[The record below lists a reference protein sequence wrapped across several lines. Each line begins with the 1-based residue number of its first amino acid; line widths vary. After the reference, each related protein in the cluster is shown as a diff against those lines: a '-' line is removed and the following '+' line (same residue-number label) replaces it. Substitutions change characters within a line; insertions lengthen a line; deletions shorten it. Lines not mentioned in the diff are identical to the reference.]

1 MMNVE
6 VLSPVSAPWLR
17 KGGPRSMGFDH
28 GLTEHTSRQ
37 PFGSGSGS
45 ATRLVESVSWYQ
57 LAERE
62 VLKSSQSWHDF
73 SSSFSTLSNALKPS
87 SNNMQQQQ
95 QPPVVK
101 NLTIRVDNTSTTT
114 SVAPVEKGLYEV
126 EGIEYYCS
134 NFEDAS
140 LIPGIPDDVTKSCLA
155 LIPREDFP
163 SIRRVSKAWLNH
175 VRSQESYNTRKD
187 AGTLEEWLYMLTI
200 TPDMKNYVWEVL
212 NPKLKEWKPLP
223 CPPEVRDGGKTVV
236 YNEKLMLIGGVSR
249 IEGKVASTDVFIYD
263 PIIDRWIEGASLNE
277 PRYQHACGVV
287 DGKLYV
293 LGGYGPNDKGI
304 SSMEVYDPEK
314 NEWKLSTPLKRPR
327 WGCFAAG
334 VEGKLYVLGGRS
346 SFTPGYYRC
355 IDVFDPATG
364 KWTELK
370 NGCQMVLTHAVIK
383 DKIYCMEW
391 KDERSLKVYNTTD
404 NTWTKIHIPIPCKVR
419 ENFCLGTF
427 RGKLMLFP
435 SSKSIG
441 TLMYNPEAAAGSEWE
456 PTDICGPGPCLGCA
470 ALTA

>member
-6 VLSPVSAPWLR
+6 VLSPVSSAPWLR
-17 KGGPRSMGFDH
+17 KGGPRSMGFD
-28 GLTEHTSRQ
+28 GLIEQHTTSR
-37 PFGSGSGS
+37 PFG
-45 ATRLVESVSWYQ
+45 RLVESVSWYQ

-62 VLKSSQSWHDF
+62 VVKSSKSWHDF
-73 SSSFSTLSNALKPS
+73 TTSLSTVSTYPLKPS
-87 SNNMQQQQ
+87 SVQQ
-95 QPPVVK
+95 QPAVK
-101 NLTIRVDNTSTTT
+101 NLTIHVEETIT
-114 SVAPVEKGLYEV
+114 SVPVEKAGLYDV
-126 EGIEYYCS
+126 EGIESYCS
-134 NFEDAS
+134 KFEDAS
-140 LIPGIPDDVTKSCLA
+140 LIPGIPDDVAKSCLA

-163 SIRRVSKAWLNH
+163 SVRRVNKAWLKY
-175 VRSQESYNTRKD
+175 VQSRESYITRKN
-187 AGTLEEWLYMLTI
+187 AGTLEEWLYMLTV
-200 TPDMKNYVWEVL
+200 TPDKKYYVWEVL
-212 NPKLKEWKPLP
+212 NPKLKEWKSLP

-236 YNEKLMLIGGVSR
+236 FNEKLMHIGGMSR
-249 IEGKVASTDVFIYD
+249 SDGKVASTDVFVYC
-263 PIIDRWIEGASLNE
+263 PITDRWVEGASLNE

-293 LGGYGPNDKGI
+293 LGGYGPNEKGI

-346 SFTPGYYRC
+346 SFTPGYYRY
-355 IDVFDPATG
+355 IDVYDPKIG

-404 NTWTKIHIPIPCKVR
+404 NTWTKVHIPLPCKVR

-427 RGKLMLFP
+427 RGKLLLFP
-435 SSKSIG
+435 SSSSKSIR
-441 TLMYNPEAAAGSEWE
+441 TLMFNPEAAEGSEWE
-456 PTDICGPGPCLGCA
+456 PTDISGTGPCLGCA